1 MTQSNS
7 DDKRYIHFPKSWN
20 DKWITEGVTDLQK
33 AKIILYD
40 CNSKDECDE
49 DEMQALWEIL
59 NASEVDE
66 EFGDVTAL
74 ATAVQNH
81 VFRNQHQT
89 FDSNWLIQR
98 MRFILLKCR
107 PNLPRSPNTDA
118 LMNFF
123 FDISRPREL
132 YPNDVIPSKDMTALE
147 LPDSVLKVVIIGGG
161 PTGLSAAIKLAEL
174 VRCPKRVQIYV
185 YDKRWI
191 NQKVGHFNFTA
202 YPEGERRRDQVITL
216 QDHVKDKLS
225 TETKNFLHHGLG
237 SRGPEL
243 VWPESSNL
251 KISKVEDALLKRA
264 QDSFFNEMIHLYG
277 AAISDEPTL
286 LEKAE
291 DNFHLLLATDGAN
304 SWVRSHYFSEEE
316 EQCGTSFALGVAL
329 ERASKSLPRLQA
341 LNVFLTLCQTRFLLN
356 ASDHDGTCYMNMLL
370 TEQEYNECVHVDG
383 TPANFGAPGYIRRDG
398 TEASELTE
406 KDIFAPYNENSS
418 LWQSIL
424 DGLKLFGFKENE
436 VKSIVR
442 IPISLIG
449 VRTATKKVTLDSQ
462 TRLHPHCLVSLAGD
476 SALTH
481 HFWPGRGM
489 NSGIKAAIAWST
501 QVADLILERNEG
513 LVGLDPSALNP
524 FLEFMER
531 LREREHA
538 RRSLVILNTSGSP
551 ENLLEC
557 LTRAHNLSEH
567 GRRIDPVLHDRVLE
581 FAGRFEGDQRWPHE
595 PIKDLGPQV
604 LNILAKLNTRTKAEM
619 LHCGPWPT
627 QEMNGKEVH
636 PPEPRVPNL
645 PRSRAGISA
654 CTSQKDRTQATTSDF
669 VTHIAPWEQ
678 FCPACLERF
687 LAWSLAFMK
696 WPLML
701 IVFRVC
707 VIPGY
712 FTGNMAWFDLL
723 SALFLLRAFV
733 IIIRG
738 YCETRACR

>member
-20 DKWITEGVTDLQK
+20 DKWMTEGVTDLQK

-40 CNSKDECDE
+40 CNSKDESDE

-66 EFGDVTAL
+66 EFGDVVAL
-74 ATAVQNH
+74 VTAVQNH
-81 VFRNQHQT
+81 VFRNQHRT

-107 PNLPRSPNTDA
+107 PNIPRSPSTDA

-132 YPNDVIPSKDMTALE
+132 YPNDAIPSKDMKALE
-147 LPDSVLKVVIIGGG
+147 LPDSMLKVVIIGGG

-216 QDHVKDKLS
+216 QDHVKGRLS
-225 TETKNFLHHGLG
+225 TETKNFLHFGHGN
-237 SRGPEL
+237 RGAEL

-264 QDSFFNEMIHLYG
+264 QDSFFNGMIHLCG

-286 LEKAE
+286 LAKAE

-304 SWVRSHYFSEEE
+304 SWIRNHYFSEEE

-329 ERASKSLPRLQA
+329 ERVSNSLPRSQA
-341 LNVFLTLCQTRFLLN
+341 LNVFLTLFQTRFLLN
-356 ASDHDGTCYMNMLL
+356 ASDYDGTCYMNMLL
-370 TEQEYNECVHVDG
+370 TEQEYNECVHIDG
-383 TPANFGAPGYIRRDG
+383 TPADFGSPGYIQRDG
-398 TEASELTE
+398 TKASEMTE
-406 KDIFAPYNENSS
+406 KEIFAPYNENSS

-424 DGLKLFGFKENE
+424 DGLELFGFKENE

-442 IPISLIG
+442 IPISLIS
-449 VRTATKKVTLDSQ
+449 VRTATKKVSFDSQ

-538 RRSLVILNTSGSP
+538 GRSLVILNTSGSP
-551 ENLLEC
+551 ERLLEC
-557 LTRAHNLSEH
+557 LTQAHNLDE
-567 GRRIDPVLHDRVLE
+567 HDRKVSHVLCDRVIE
-581 FAGRFEGDQRWPHE
+581 FAKRLEARDDWPHK
-595 PIKDLGPQV
+595 PIEELGLQV
-604 LNILAKLNTRTKAEM
+604 LNILAKLTTRTKAEM

-627 QEMNGKEVH
+627 QEMSAEEVH
-636 PPEPRVPNL
+636 PPEPRIPNL
-645 PRSRAGISA
+645 PRSKAASCSRTAQNDANGQILLKPATEKKVSNQPKDSGLKKRQFETQDTHADFERDVPSRDTSA
-654 CTSQKDRTQATTSDF
+654 SKHREPASSIKD
-669 VTHIAPWEQ
+669 
-678 FCPACLERF
+678 
-687 LAWSLAFMK
+687 
-696 WPLML
+696 
-701 IVFRVC
+701 
-707 VIPGY
+707 
-712 FTGNMAWFDLL
+712 L
-723 SALFLLRAFV
+723 SAQILGFILGVNLFLYFLKFL
-733 IIIRG
+733 
-738 YCETRACR
+738 E